1 MLTTIARLLSFLLNP
16 IFILI
21 PVPYLLVY
29 RQTYDVIYSLKWSI
43 ISVIFLGATGLFML
57 FAVWRGVFSDLDVS
71 KRKQRPLL
79 FFVVFIIT
87 FSYLLLIKYV
97 NGPQILFISI
107 TGVLMGILFISVVN
121 EKIKASLHM
130 ATITSVILTIGII
143 YEVHVVT
150 FLLVPILAWAR
161 VRAKRHSLQETLV
174 GITAGAFVTL
184 VMYISM
190 RYLLH
195 LSI

>member
-79 FFVVFIIT
+79 FLVVFIIT
-87 FSYLLLIKYV
+87 LSYLLLIKYV

-107 TGVLMGILFISVVN
+107 IGVLIGILFISVVN

-130 ATITSVILTIGII
+130 ATITSVLLTIGIL
-143 YEVHVVT
+143 YGVHIVT
-150 FLLVPILAWAR
+150 FMLVPILAWAR